1 MKIEDLQNKY
11 PEHWD
16 MAAAIRALSIDSV
29 QKANSGHPGMP
40 MGMADVATVLFSKH
54 LKFDP
59 KKPDWPD
66 RDRFVL
72 SAGHGSMLLYSLLYL
87 SGYADITIQDL
98 QNFRQLNSK
107 TAGHPEFGHLSGIE
121 TTTGPLGQGLANAV
135 GFSIAERN
143 LRARWGKK
151 LFNHKTYVIVGDG
164 CLMEGVSQEAIS
176 LAGKQELGNLIVL
189 WDDNG
194 ITIDGKVSRSCTTN
208 QVDRF
213 RASKWSV
220 FECDGHNP
228 DEIDAALI
236 LAKKSKLP
244 SLVQCRTHI
253 GYGSPSKQD
262 DASSHG
268 SPLGEEEIKKI
279 RVIYEWPHLP
289 FEIPTAIK
297 TKWEGISQIGK
308 EERLT
313 WEKKFNTLSKNKKRE
328 FSRIFN
334 SELPLG
340 FEKKIRLL
348 KKETSRV
355 SPNIGSR
362 KSSELVLK
370 LVNKFLPET
379 IGGSAD
385 LTGSNNTLTENLEI
399 LDNNNPKGRYIY
411 YGIREHAMA
420 AIMNGMSLH
429 GGILPYG
436 GTFMAFSDYA
446 RGGMRLSA
454 LMAIRVIYV
463 MTHDSIGLGE
473 DGPTHQPVEHLA
485 MLRATPNM
493 LVFRPADTI
502 ETIEAWEI
510 ALKQKNTPSVLALS
524 RQNLPTVRAKHCTK
538 NLVAR
543 GAYILKASKGRC
555 KVILLASGSEVSI
568 AIEAQKVLEKS
579 GLGTRVVSMPS
590 WELFKQQES
599 SYKKKVLSKGPI
611 RVAIEAGVEQG
622 WERWLLGEGGS
633 EKKSCFIGMKSFGAS
648 GPAKDLYQH
657 FNITVENIVSKVE
670 HIIKNA

>member
-1 MKIEDLQNKY
+1 
-11 PEHWD
+11 
-16 MAAAIRALSIDSV
+16 
-29 QKANSGHPGMP
+29 
-40 MGMADVATVLFSKH
+40 
-54 LKFDP
+54 
-59 KKPDWPD
+59 
-66 RDRFVL
+66 
-72 SAGHGSMLLYSLLYL
+72 
-87 SGYADITIQDL
+87 
-98 QNFRQLNSK
+98 
-107 TAGHPEFGHLSGIE
+107 
-121 TTTGPLGQGLANAV
+121 
-135 GFSIAERN
+135 
-143 LRARWGKK
+143 
-151 LFNHKTYVIVGDG
+151 
-164 CLMEGVSQEAIS
+164 
-176 LAGKQELGNLIVL
+176 
-189 WDDNG
+189 
-194 ITIDGKVSRSCTTN
+194 
-208 QVDRF
+208 
-213 RASKWSV
+213 
-220 FECDGHNP
+220 
-228 DEIDAALI
+228 
-236 LAKKSKLP
+236 
-244 SLVQCRTHI
+244 
-253 GYGSPSKQD
+253 
-262 DASSHG
+262 
-268 SPLGEEEIKKI
+268 
-279 RVIYEWPHLP
+279 
-289 FEIPTAIK
+289 
-297 TKWEGISQIGK
+297 
-308 EERLT
+308 
-313 WEKKFNTLSKNKKRE
+313 
-328 FSRIFN
+328 
-334 SELPLG
+334 
-340 FEKKIRLL
+340 
-348 KKETSRV
+348 
-355 SPNIGSR
+355 
-362 KSSELVLK
+362 
-370 LVNKFLPET
+370 
-379 IGGSAD
+379 
-385 LTGSNNTLTENLEI
+385 
-399 LDNNNPKGRYIY
+399 
-411 YGIREHAMA
+411 
-420 AIMNGMSLH
+420 
-429 GGILPYG
+429 
-436 GTFMAFSDYA
+436 MAFSDYA